1 MGSPLLNIRA
11 LCYLTLSLTAVPAVG
26 SENTLM
32 PEVDVGLKL
41 ILNYSEAAERL
52 KILDKRASFRTGGA
66 GIMLSLQTQQFGTV
80 FTSYGAG
87 YSPNEDASFVSAN
100 ISGPATSTFFS
111 YGYQYLYPVTTNF
124 TLGIQV
130 DHTRYIIE
138 GDFKGDRKGVPVEA
152 KVTSKIKQT
161 DLGLSLHY
169 QLLKELRVEIGI
181 GTSRWQIDALA
192 EGLLNKSIKASTKA
206 SAKDKD
212 PFLLL
217 GLSFNMNEFPVQ
229 LRYKRGQLS
238 ATNTVD
244 LHALDLNIT
253 LPF

>member
-1 MGSPLLNIRA
+1 VDNHILKIRS
-11 LCYLTLSLTAVPAVG
+11 LCYLSLVLTSVPAK
-26 SENTLM
+26 SDENTLI
-32 PEVDVGLKL
+32 PEVDVELKL

-100 ISGPATSTFFS
+100 ISGPATSTFYSF
-111 YGYQYLYPVTTNF
+111 GYHYLHPVTTNF
-124 TLGIQV
+124 TLGFQA
-130 DHTRYIIE
+130 DHTRYIIK

-161 DLGLSLHY
+161 DFGFSLY
-169 QLLKELRVEIGI
+169 YKLLKELRLEIGI
-181 GTSRWQIDALA
+181 GTSHWQIDALA
-192 EGLLNKSIKASTKA
+192 KGSLSNSIKASTKA
-206 SAKDKD
+206 SAKNKD

-244 LHALDLNIT
+244 LHALHLNIS